1 MKTTIPSHDGGDIQ
15 AAVAQAML
23 EYAARHL
30 IIARTESTTIRMPSR
45 RPGRCC
51 VAGAA
56 SMSAPH
62 LQAGGDRSFEGA
74 AGRVRESQ

>member
-1 MKTTIPSHDGGDIQ
+1 MMEGDIQ

-23 EYAARHL
+23 EYAAGHL
-30 IIARTESTTIRMPSR
+30 IIARTESTTIRMQSR

-56 SMSAPH
+56 VYVHAR